1 MLTGSKLSNT
11 ESKTY
16 EALINNEITHKDFMI
31 IINEQK
37 KNRELKE
44 TIRMMNSQKSAWHSC
59 SKESVIYGISGFLTL
74 YNAEAI

>member
-1 MLTGSKLSNT
+1 MLTGRKLSST

-37 KNRELKE
+37 KK
-44 TIRMMNSQKSAWHSC
+44 
-59 SKESVIYGISGFLTL
+59 
-74 YNAEAI
+74 

>member
-1 MLTGSKLSNT
+1 MLTGSKLSST

-37 KNRELKE
+37 KIEN
-44 TIRMMNSQKSAWHSC
+44 
-59 SKESVIYGISGFLTL
+59 
-74 YNAEAI
+74 